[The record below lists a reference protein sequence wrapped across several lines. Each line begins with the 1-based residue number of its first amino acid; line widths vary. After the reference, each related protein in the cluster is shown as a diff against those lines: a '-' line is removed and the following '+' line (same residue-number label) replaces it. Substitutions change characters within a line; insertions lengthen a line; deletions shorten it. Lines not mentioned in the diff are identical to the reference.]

1 MFRVEEGEK
10 KTKDRSL
17 RTLILQWYAGRN
29 TWTRTRRSRQART
42 VHATALEPSARKTS
56 RRKKGSAVS
65 NAIRKI
71 KLKKT
76 MEGLP
81 WWSSG

>member
-1 MFRVEEGEK
+1 VFRVEEGEK
-10 KTKDRSL
+10 KTEDRTL

-29 TWTRTRRSRQART
+29 TWTRTRRSRHAKT
-42 VHATALEPSARKTS
+42 VHVTALEHSARKMS

-65 NAIRKI
+65 NAKRKI

-81 WWSSG
+81 SWSSG